1 MPYRRAVLIFNP
13 VSGPGSRDGRIE
25 RISHILREGTRAL
38 TLAPTEAPE
47 HATELARD
55 AAASGC
61 DLVAV
66 LGGDGTVNE
75 AVQGLAGCRNTALLV
90 LPGGTANVLV
100 RELGLPTNANAVA
113 GLLPILQQRTIRL
126 GLAEATGG
134 YKRYFL
140 LMCGAGLDAAIAA
153 RATPPMKRKYG
164 QAAFWWCGAQQ
175 AVRPFPTVRVVLGGQ
190 KQAES
195 STSSLVVVSKS
206 RTYGGGLVFTPKA
219 NLLAEQLEVARFAGT
234 NPVRYCGY
242 LVAGICAATS
252 WWPGI
257 FHDACAD
264 LRLESTD
271 ESSVPFQV
279 DGEVA
284 GELPVRVSAS
294 AMPLSLLLPAAYG
307 ERLPAGIEAPVEL
320 PVPAVS

>member
-1 MPYRRAVLIFNP
+1 MLIYNP
-13 VSGPGSRDGRIE
+13 VSGPGSRDGQLE
-25 RISHILREGTRAL
+25 RIRRILSEGTRAL
-38 TLAPTEAPE
+38 ALAPTEAPE
-47 HATELARD
+47 HATDLARD

-75 AVQGLAGCRNTALLV
+75 AVQGLAGCPNTALLV

-100 RELGLPTNANAVA
+100 RELGLPTDANAVA
-113 GLLPILQQRTIRL
+113 ALLPILQQRSIRL
-126 GLAEATGG
+126 GLAESAGG

-153 RATPPMKRKYG
+153 RTTPPMKRKYG
-164 QAAFWWCGAQQ
+164 QAAFWLRGAQQ
-175 AVRPFPTVRVVLGGQ
+175 ALRPFPTVRVVLGNR
-190 KQAES
+190 KQVD
-195 STSSLVVVSKS
+195 SSLVVVSKS
-206 RTYGGGLVFTPKA
+206 RTYGGGLVFTPNA
-219 NLLAEQLEVARFAGT
+219 NLLAEQLEVARFSGT

-257 FHDACAD
+257 SHDACED

-271 ESSVPFQV
+271 EARVPFQV

-284 GELPVRVSAS
+284 GELPVRVSVSGAS
-294 AMPLSLLLPAAYG
+294 LRLLLPAAYA
-307 ERLPAGIEAPVEL
+307 EKLPVGIESRVE
-320 PVPAVS
+320 VPIPAAI

>member
-13 VSGPGSRDGRIE
+13 VSGPGSRDGQLE
-25 RISHILREGTRAL
+25 RISRSLREGTRAL
-38 TLAPTEAPE
+38 TLVPTEGPE

-75 AVQGLAGCRNTALLV
+75 VVQGLAGRTETSLLA
-90 LPGGTANVLV
+90 LPGGMANVLV
-100 RELGLPTNANAVA
+100 RELGLPTSPHAVA
-113 GLLPILQQRTIRL
+113 GLLPLLQQRTIRL
-126 GLAEATGG
+126 GLAESTGG

-153 RATPPMKRKYG
+153 RTTPPMKRKFG

-175 AVRPFPTVRVVLGGQ
+175 AVRPFPTVRVVVGDRE
-190 KQAES
+190 QADGP
-195 STSSLVVVSKS
+195 SSLVVVSKS

-219 NLLAEQLEVARFAGT
+219 NLLAEQLEVARFTGT

-257 FHDACAD
+257 FHDACVD

-271 ESSVPFQV
+271 DARVPFQL

-294 AMPLSLLLPAAYG
+294 SVSLRLLLPAAYG
-307 ERLPAGIEAPVEL
+307 EKLPVGIESRVEL

>member
-13 VSGPGSRDGRIE
+13 VSGPGSRDGQLDRIG
-25 RISHILREGTRAL
+25 RILREGTRAL

-75 AVQGLAGCRNTALLV
+75 AVQGLAGCHDTSLLV

-100 RELGLPTNANAVA
+100 RELGLPTNAHAVA

-126 GLAEATGG
+126 GLAESSEG
-134 YKRYFL
+134 YRRYFL

-190 KQAES
+190 EQADH
-195 STSSLVVVSKS
+195 TSSLVVVSKS

-219 NLLAEQLEVARFAGT
+219 NLLAERLEVARFTGT

-257 FHDACAD
+257 FHDACED

-271 ESSVPFQV
+271 ESSVPFQL

-294 AMPLSLLLPAAYG
+294 AVSLRLLLPAAYG
-307 ERLPAGIEAPVEL
+307 EKLPVGIEAPVEL

>member
-13 VSGPGSRDGRIE
+13 VSGPGSRDGQLE
-25 RISHILREGTRAL
+25 RISRSLREGTRAL
-38 TLAPTEAPE
+38 TLVPTEGPD

-55 AAASGC
+55 AAAGGC

-75 AVQGLAGCRNTALLV
+75 AVQGLAGRSETSLLV

-100 RELGLPTNANAVA
+100 RELGLPTSPRAVA

-126 GLAEATGG
+126 GLAESTGG

-153 RATPPMKRKYG
+153 RTTPPMKRKFG

-175 AVRPFPTVRVVLGGQ
+175 AIRPFPTVRVVVGDQ
-190 KQAES
+190 EQADGP
-195 STSSLVVVSKS
+195 SSLVVVSKS

-219 NLLAEQLEVARFAGT
+219 NLLAEQLEVARFTGT

-257 FHDACAD
+257 FHDACVD

-271 ESSVPFQV
+271 DARVPFQL

-294 AMPLSLLLPAAYG
+294 SVSLRLLLPAAYG
-307 ERLPAGIEAPVEL
+307 EKLPAGIESRVEL

>member
-1 MPYRRAVLIFNP
+1 M
-13 VSGPGSRDGRIE
+13 
-25 RISHILREGTRAL
+25 
-38 TLAPTEAPE
+38 TLVPTEGPE

-75 AVQGLAGCRNTALLV
+75 VVQGLAGRTETSLLV

-100 RELGLPTNANAVA
+100 RELGLPTSPHAVA
-113 GLLPILQQRTIRL
+113 ELLPILQQRTIRL
-126 GLAEATGG
+126 GLAESTGG

-153 RATPPMKRKYG
+153 RTTPPMKRKFG
-164 QAAFWWCGAQQ
+164 QAAFWWCGVQQ
-175 AVRPFPTVRVVLGGQ
+175 AVRPFPTVRVVVGDQ
-190 KQAES
+190 EQADGP
-195 STSSLVVVSKS
+195 SSLVVVSKS

-219 NLLAEQLEVARFAGT
+219 NLLAEQLEVARFTGT

-257 FHDACAD
+257 FHDACVD

-271 ESSVPFQV
+271 DARVPFQL

-294 AMPLSLLLPAAYG
+294 SVSLRLLLPAAYG
-307 ERLPAGIEAPVEL
+307 EKLPVGIESRVEL

>member
-1 MPYRRAVLIFNP
+1 M
-13 VSGPGSRDGRIE
+13 
-25 RISHILREGTRAL
+25 

-190 KQAES
+190 NQAES

>member
-13 VSGPGSRDGRIE
+13 VSGPGSRDGQLE
-25 RISHILREGTRAL
+25 RISRILREGTRAL
-38 TLAPTEAPE
+38 TLIPTEGPE

-75 AVQGLAGCRNTALLV
+75 VVQGLAGRTETSLLA

-100 RELGLPTNANAVA
+100 RELGLPTSPHAVA
-113 GLLPILQQRTIRL
+113 GLLPLLQQRTIRL
-126 GLAEATGG
+126 GLAESTGG

-153 RATPPMKRKYG
+153 RTTPPMKRKFG

-175 AVRPFPTVRVVLGGQ
+175 AVRPFPTVRVVVGDRE
-190 KQAES
+190 QADGP
-195 STSSLVVVSKS
+195 SSLVVVSKS

-219 NLLAEQLEVARFAGT
+219 NLLAEQLEVARFTGT

-257 FHDACAD
+257 FHDACVD

-271 ESSVPFQV
+271 DARVPFQL

-294 AMPLSLLLPAAYG
+294 SVSLRLLLPAAYG
-307 ERLPAGIEAPVEL
+307 EKLPVGIESRVEL

>member
-1 MPYRRAVLIFNP
+1 MAYRRAVLIYNP
-13 VSGPGSRDGRIE
+13 VSGPGSRDGQLE
-25 RISHILREGTRAL
+25 RIRRILREETRSL
-38 TLAPTEAPE
+38 TLEPTEAPE
-47 HATELARD
+47 HATDLARD

-75 AVQGLAGCRNTALLV
+75 VVQGLAGRRDTALLV

-100 RELGLPTNANAVA
+100 RELGLPTDAHAVA
-113 GLLPILQQRTIRL
+113 ALLPILQQRTIRL
-126 GLAEATGG
+126 GLAESAGG

-153 RATPPMKRKYG
+153 RTTPPMKRKFG
-164 QAAFWWCGAQQ
+164 QAAFWLRGAQQ
-175 AVRPFPTVRVVLGGQ
+175 ALLPFPTVRVVHGDR
-190 KQAES
+190 KQADGP
-195 STSSLVVVSKS
+195 SSLVVVSKS
-206 RTYGGGLVFTPKA
+206 RTYGGGLVFTPNA
-219 NLLAEQLEVARFAGT
+219 NLLAEQLEVARFSGT

-257 FHDACAD
+257 SHDACED

-271 ESSVPFQV
+271 EARVPFQV

-294 AMPLSLLLPAAYG
+294 GVSLRLLLPAAYA
-307 ERLPAGIEAPVEL
+307 EKLPVGIEARVE
-320 PVPAVS
+320 VPIPAAV

>member
-1 MPYRRAVLIFNP
+1 M
-13 VSGPGSRDGRIE
+13 
-25 RISHILREGTRAL
+25 
-38 TLAPTEAPE
+38 TLVPTEGPD

-75 AVQGLAGCRNTALLV
+75 VVQGLAGRSETSLLV

-100 RELGLPTNANAVA
+100 RELGLPTSPHAVA

-126 GLAEATGG
+126 GLAESTGG

-153 RATPPMKRKYG
+153 RTTPPMKRKFG

-175 AVRPFPTVRVVLGGQ
+175 AVRPFPTVRVVVGDREPADGP
-190 KQAES
+190 
-195 STSSLVVVSKS
+195 SSLVVVSKS

-219 NLLAEQLEVARFAGT
+219 NLLAEQLEVARFTGT

-257 FHDACAD
+257 FHDACVD

-271 ESSVPFQV
+271 DARVPFQL

-294 AMPLSLLLPAAYG
+294 SVSLRLLLPAAYG
-307 ERLPAGIEAPVEL
+307 EKLPVGIESRVEM